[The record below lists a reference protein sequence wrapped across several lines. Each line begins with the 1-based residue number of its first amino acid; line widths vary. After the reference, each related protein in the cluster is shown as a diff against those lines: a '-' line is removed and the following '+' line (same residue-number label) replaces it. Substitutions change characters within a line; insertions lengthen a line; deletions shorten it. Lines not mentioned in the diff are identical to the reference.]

1 MKIRDYFKALFKSLF
16 ILAVYSIGL
25 ALTFPAAF
33 LVAATAKPQ
42 NTHPLGKAVTARHSA
57 RYINEGSSG
66 WWEYWNS
73 NIKWLRWFNNY
84 EDGLLREPSG
94 KNSAAV
100 QGKERTFWNMVLWTW
115 RNPFNWG
122 KRTLPLFHCMINEC
136 KVSYIGHYVISDKVA
151 SQSGWYI
158 VKAKHR
164 QTKRTYY
171 GARWVKHYPDDKVR
185 QMYIGFK
192 IKPEHGDIVQEPD
205 DADKAFTFR
214 LIPFMQTRN

>member
-1 MKIRDYFKALFKSLF
+1 MKLLDYPKAILSNLLV
-16 ILAVYSIGL
+16 LAVYAVFWL
-25 ALTFPAAF
+25 LNYPAAL

-42 NTHPLGKAVTARHSA
+42 STHPLGKAVTARHSA

-100 QGKERTFWNMVLWTW
+100 HGKERRFWSMVLWTW

-136 KVSYIGHYVISDKVA
+136 RVDYVGDYRISDKVA
-151 SQSGWYI
+151 DQSGWYI
-158 VKAKHR
+158 VKARHR
-164 QTKRTYY
+164 KTKRTYY

-185 QMYIGFK
+185 QMHVGFK
-192 IKPEHGDIVQEPD
+192 IKPEHRDIMQNPD

-214 LIPFMQTRN
+214 LIPFMQNRD

>member
-1 MKIRDYFKALFKSLF
+1 MKLLDYPKAILSNLLV
-16 ILAVYSIGL
+16 LAVYAVFWL
-25 ALTFPAAF
+25 LNYPAAL

-42 NTHPLGKAVTARHSA
+42 STHPLGKAVTARHSA

-100 QGKERTFWNMVLWTW
+100 HGKERRFWSMVLWTW

-158 VKAKHR
+158 VKARHR
-164 QTKRTYY
+164 KTKRAYY
-171 GARWVKHYPDDKVR
+171 SARWVKHYPGNKVR
-185 QMYIGFK
+185 QMHVGFK
-192 IKPEHGDIVQEPD
+192 IKPEHRDIMQNPD

-214 LIPFMQTRN
+214 LIPFMQNRD

>member
-151 SQSGWYI
+151 DQGGWWI